1 MAHRKIKNATTFLV
15 NFHAYSTLFF
25 ILAKHKGQSSHLYSD
40 DLLILTKRIGFPLN
54 VNSRSEYGILHGG
67 VSKTNNL
74 GKAHHS
80 AREVL
85 TLVKTKPPRHSSL
98 DRQKQTN
105 NNPLRWKLSSHKRQK
120 STLNESHEPTRGYK
134 SSCCVNKNPYLRNS
148 KKQDQSNSND
158 INEKRVPPL
167 HREKHQYYFSKDN
180 VSNHPSKRN
189 VSNSI
194 QETIDPYFD
203 GTNIF

>member
-1 MAHRKIKNATTFLV
+1 MVFRKI
-15 NFHAYSTLFF
+15 FHTYVTLFF
-25 ILAKHKGQSSHLYSD
+25 IPAKNKSKSSNLYSD
-40 DLLILTKRIGFPLN
+40 DLLILTKRIGVPLN

-74 GKAHHS
+74 SKAHHS
-80 AREVL
+80 EREDL

-105 NNPLRWKLSSHKRQK
+105 NNPLRWKLSPHKRQK

-134 SSCCVNKNPYLRNS
+134 STCCVNKNPSFRNS
-148 KKQDQSNSND
+148 KIQEQSNRND
-158 INEKRVPPL
+158 INEKRLPPL
-167 HREKHQYYFSKDN
+167 HREKHQYHLSKDN
-180 VSNHPSKRN
+180 VSNHPAKHN

-194 QETIDPYFD
+194 HETIDPYFD
-203 GTNIF
+203 GTNILLKI